1 MAEFTFNLRCP
12 LRGRLVIR
20 SCLEVTCLPAY
31 AVIVA
36 ESRCGFSQHH
46 CSPSHSRTVGNKEHV
61 CLSAA
66 TLFCG
71 CVKGFCFSFHTSS
84 LKNKIGQVSQ
94 GELEKQNNRSSQA
107 HISGSGTG
115 QGTSCYRQLSYITHE
130 GNMLNL
136 CRNEHLHSCSWSRT
150 GYIQLHMN

>member
-1 MAEFTFNLRCP
+1 MRGVSAMAEFTFNLRCP

-71 CVKGFCFSFHTSS
+71 CVKGRYKLRSFPVPKRTQHNVLHIRQHLLHKDCRKIPQRRSQSTFFTDGFKDTMPSFH
-84 LKNKIGQVSQ
+84 
-94 GELEKQNNRSSQA
+94 E
-107 HISGSGTG
+107 
-115 QGTSCYRQLSYITHE
+115 
-130 GNMLNL
+130 
-136 CRNEHLHSCSWSRT
+136 
-150 GYIQLHMN
+150 